1 MDAYPLLSHIA
12 SPHDVGKLTDE
23 QLESLCA
30 EIRLFLV
37 SSVSQTGGH
46 LASNLGIVEI
56 AAAIESVFCSPKDK
70 IVYDVG
76 HQCYVHKLLTGRRD
90 AFHTLRQFGGLSG
103 FPRPWESPHDAFVG
117 GHASASVSAAL
128 GLARARTL
136 RGEDSHVVCVIGD
149 GAMTGGMAYEAL
161 NDAGQSGEPLIV
173 IYNDNGM
180 SISPNVGAVAKRLSR
195 IRLKPQYINLKSRTK
210 AFFRHY
216 RWGEEAISRVSALKR
231 RVKSA
236 VFRPTI
242 FELMGFTYLGPA
254 DGHDLKTV
262 KYLLTEAKK
271 LRRPVVL
278 HFKTVKGKGYGP
290 SERSPE
296 NFHGVAPFDV
306 ETGAPKKRSGETFS
320 SAMGDCLTELARE
333 DPRICAVTA
342 AMEDGAGLSRFAKAH
357 PDRFFDVGIAEEHAV
372 TMSGGLA
379 AGGMKPVCCIYSTF
393 LQRGY
398 DQMIHDLA
406 IGRLPAVVGV
416 DRAGLVGEDG
426 ETHQGMFDVPYLL
439 TIPHMEVLSP
449 SSFAEL
455 RQALRRA
462 LAREEGPTAV
472 RYSRGREGA
481 FTGDTFA
488 YNQAALR
495 RGGDI
500 TLISYGIMINEAL
513 TAADCLAQAGLE
525 ADVIKLNSLT
535 GFDQRVILDSAA
547 KTRRL
552 AVIEDCCDAGCLAQ
566 RIEAALAQAGMGLT
580 YCRRFNCGSDFVP
593 AGAVRRLYQL
603 CGIDG
608 RLAADCIQEEIGRG

>member
-236 VFRPTI
+236 VLRPTI

-472 RYSRGREGA
+472 RYSRGKEGA

-488 YNQAALR
+488 YNQATLR

>member
-1 MDAYPLLSHIA
+1 LLSHIA

-56 AAAIESVFCSPKDK
+56 AAAVENVFCSPKDK

-90 AFHTLRQFGGLSG
+90 EFHTLRQFGGLSG

-161 NDAGQSGEPLIV
+161 NDAGQAGEPLIV

-195 IRLKPQYINLKSRTK
+195 IRLKPQYIDLKSRTK

-216 RWGEEAISRVSALKR
+216 QWGEEAIGWVSALKR

-236 VFRPTI
+236 VLRPTI

-254 DGHDLKTV
+254 DGHDVKTV

-296 NFHGVAPFDV
+296 NFHGVAPFNV
-306 ETGAPKKRSGETFS
+306 ETGAPKKRSGQNFS
-320 SAMGDCLTELARE
+320 AVMGSCLTEMASK
-333 DPRICAVTA
+333 DSRICAVTA
-342 AMEDGAGLSRFAKAH
+342 AMEDGAGLSQFARAH
-357 PDRFFDVGIAEEHAV
+357 PERFFDVGIAEEHAI

-406 IGRLPAVVGV
+406 IGRLPAVIGV

-455 RQALRRA
+455 RQALERA
-462 LAREEGPTAV
+462 LAREEGPTAI
-472 RYSRGREGA
+472 RYARGKEGA
-481 FTGDTFA
+481 FTGNTFDK
-488 YNQAALR
+488 NQAVLR
-495 RGGDI
+495 QGGDI
-500 TLISYGIMINEAL
+500 TLVSYGVMINEAL
-513 TAADCLAQAGLE
+513 AAADCLAQAGLE
-525 ADVIKLNSLT
+525 AEVVKLNSLT
-535 GFDQRVILDSAA
+535 GFDQQVLVNSAA

-566 RIEAALAQAGMGLT
+566 RAEAALAQQGVTLT
-580 YCRRFNCGSDFVP
+580 YCRRFNCGADFVP
-593 AGAVRRLYQL
+593 AGAVRQLYQL

-608 RLAADCIQEEIGRG
+608 RQAADCIQEAIGRG

>member
-1 MDAYPLLSHIA
+1 MLSHIA

-56 AAAIESVFCSPKDK
+56 AAAVENVFCSPKDK

-90 AFHTLRQFGGLSG
+90 EFHTLRQFGGLSG

-161 NDAGQSGEPLIV
+161 NDAGQAGEPLIV

-195 IRLKPQYINLKSRTK
+195 IRLKPQYIDLKSRTK

-216 RWGEEAISRVSALKR
+216 QWGEEAIGWVSALKR

-236 VFRPTI
+236 VLRPTI

-254 DGHDLKTV
+254 DGHDVKTV

-296 NFHGVAPFDV
+296 NFHGVAPFNV
-306 ETGAPKKRSGETFS
+306 ETGAPKKRSGQNFS
-320 SAMGDCLTELARE
+320 AVMGSCLTEMASK
-333 DPRICAVTA
+333 DSRICAVTA
-342 AMEDGAGLSRFAKAH
+342 AMEDGAGLSQFARAH
-357 PDRFFDVGIAEEHAV
+357 PERFFDVGIAEEHAI

-406 IGRLPAVVGV
+406 IGRLPAVIGV

-455 RQALRRA
+455 RQALERA
-462 LAREEGPTAV
+462 LAREEGPTAI
-472 RYSRGREGA
+472 RYARGKEGA
-481 FTGDTFA
+481 FTGNTFDK
-488 YNQAALR
+488 NQAVLR
-495 RGGDI
+495 QGGDI
-500 TLISYGIMINEAL
+500 TLVSYGVMINEAL
-513 TAADCLAQAGLE
+513 AAADCLAQAGLE
-525 ADVIKLNSLT
+525 AEVVKLNSLT
-535 GFDQRVILDSAA
+535 GFDQQVLVNSAA

-566 RIEAALAQAGMGLT
+566 RAEAALAQQGVTLT
-580 YCRRFNCGSDFVP
+580 YCRRFNCGADFVP
-593 AGAVRRLYQL
+593 AGAVRQLYQL

-608 RLAADCIQEEIGRG
+608 RQAADCIQEAIGRG

>member
-1 MDAYPLLSHIA
+1 MLSHIA

-56 AAAIESVFCSPKDK
+56 AAAVENVFCSPKDK

-90 AFHTLRQFGGLSG
+90 EFHTLRQFGGLSG

-161 NDAGQSGEPLIV
+161 NDAGQAGEPLIV

-195 IRLKPQYINLKSRTK
+195 IRLKPQYIDLKSRTK

-216 RWGEEAISRVSALKR
+216 QWGEEAIGWVSALKR

-236 VFRPTI
+236 VLRPTI

-254 DGHDLKTV
+254 DGHDVKTV

-296 NFHGVAPFDV
+296 NFHGVAPFNV
-306 ETGAPKKRSGETFS
+306 ETGAHKKRSGQNFS
-320 SAMGDCLTELARE
+320 AVMGSCLTEMASK
-333 DPRICAVTA
+333 DSRICAVTA
-342 AMEDGAGLSRFAKAH
+342 AMEDGAGLSQFARAH
-357 PDRFFDVGIAEEHAV
+357 PERFFDVGIAEEHAI

-406 IGRLPAVVGV
+406 IGRLPAVIGV

-455 RQALRRA
+455 RQALERA
-462 LAREEGPTAV
+462 LAREEGPTAI
-472 RYSRGREGA
+472 RYARGKEGA
-481 FTGDTFA
+481 FTGNTFDK
-488 YNQAALR
+488 NQAVLR
-495 RGGDI
+495 QGGDI
-500 TLISYGIMINEAL
+500 TLVSYGVMINEAL
-513 TAADCLAQAGLE
+513 AAADCLAQAGLE
-525 ADVIKLNSLT
+525 AEVVKLNSLT
-535 GFDQRVILDSAA
+535 GFDQQVLVNSAA

-566 RIEAALAQAGMGLT
+566 RAEAALAQQGVTLT
-580 YCRRFNCGSDFVP
+580 YCRRFNCGADFVP
-593 AGAVRRLYQL
+593 AGAVRQLYQL

-608 RLAADCIQEEIGRG
+608 RQAADCIQEAIGRG

>member
-1 MDAYPLLSHIA
+1 MLSHIA

-56 AAAIESVFCSPKDK
+56 AAAVENVFCSPKDK

-90 AFHTLRQFGGLSG
+90 EFHTLRQFGGLSG

-161 NDAGQSGEPLIV
+161 NDAGQAGEPLIV

-195 IRLKPQYINLKSRTK
+195 IRLKPQYIDLKSRTK

-216 RWGEEAISRVSALKR
+216 QWGEEAIGWVSALKR

-236 VFRPTI
+236 VLRPTI

-254 DGHDLKTV
+254 DGHDVKTV

-296 NFHGVAPFDV
+296 NFHGVAPFNV
-306 ETGAPKKRSGETFS
+306 ETGAPKKRSGQNFS
-320 SAMGDCLTELARE
+320 AVMGSCLTEMASK
-333 DPRICAVTA
+333 DSRICAVTA
-342 AMEDGAGLSRFAKAH
+342 AMEDGAGLSQFARAH
-357 PDRFFDVGIAEEHAV
+357 PERFFDVGIAEEHAI

-406 IGRLPAVVGV
+406 IGRLPAVIGV

-455 RQALRRA
+455 RQALERA
-462 LAREEGPTAV
+462 LAREEGPTAI
-472 RYSRGREGA
+472 RYARGKEGA
-481 FTGDTFA
+481 FTGNTFDK
-488 YNQAALR
+488 NQAVLR
-495 RGGDI
+495 QGGDI
-500 TLISYGIMINEAL
+500 TLVSYGVMINEAL
-513 TAADCLAQAGLE
+513 AAADCLAQAGLE
-525 ADVIKLNSLT
+525 AEVVKLNSLT
-535 GFDQRVILDSAA
+535 GFDQQVLVNSAA

-566 RIEAALAQAGMGLT
+566 RAEAALAQQGVTLT
-580 YCRRFNCGSDFVP
+580 YCRRFNCGADFVS
-593 AGAVRRLYQL
+593 AGAVRQLYQL

-608 RLAADCIQEEIGRG
+608 RQAADCIQEAIGRG

>member
-56 AAAIESVFCSPKDK
+56 AAAVENVFCSPKDK

-90 AFHTLRQFGGLSG
+90 EFHTLRQFGGLSG

-161 NDAGQSGEPLIV
+161 NDAGQAGEPLIV

-195 IRLKPQYINLKSRTK
+195 IRLKPQYIDLKSRTK

-216 RWGEEAISRVSALKR
+216 QWGEEAIGWVSALKR

-236 VFRPTI
+236 VLRPTI

-254 DGHDLKTV
+254 DGHDVKTV

-296 NFHGVAPFDV
+296 NFHGVAPFNV
-306 ETGAPKKRSGETFS
+306 ETGAPKKRSGQNFS
-320 SAMGDCLTELARE
+320 AVMGSCLTEMASK
-333 DPRICAVTA
+333 DSRICAVTA
-342 AMEDGAGLSRFAKAH
+342 AMEDGAGLSQFARAH
-357 PDRFFDVGIAEEHAV
+357 PERFFDVGIAEEHAI

-406 IGRLPAVVGV
+406 IGRLPAVIGV

-455 RQALRRA
+455 RQALERA
-462 LAREEGPTAV
+462 LAREEGPTAI
-472 RYSRGREGA
+472 RYARGKEGA
-481 FTGDTFA
+481 FTGNTFDK
-488 YNQAALR
+488 NQAVLR
-495 RGGDI
+495 QGGDI
-500 TLISYGIMINEAL
+500 TLVSYGVMINEAL
-513 TAADCLAQAGLE
+513 AAADCLAQAGLE
-525 ADVIKLNSLT
+525 AEVVKLNSLT
-535 GFDQRVILDSAA
+535 GFDQQVLVNSAA

-566 RIEAALAQAGMGLT
+566 RAEAALAQQGVTLT
-580 YCRRFNCGSDFVP
+580 YCRRFNCGADFVP
-593 AGAVRRLYQL
+593 AGAVRQLYQL

-608 RLAADCIQEEIGRG
+608 RQAADCIQEAIGCG

>member
-56 AAAIESVFCSPKDK
+56 AAAVENVFCSPKDK

-90 AFHTLRQFGGLSG
+90 EFHTLRQFGGLSG

-161 NDAGQSGEPLIV
+161 NDAGQAGEPLIV

-195 IRLKPQYINLKSRTK
+195 IRLKPQYIDLKSRTK

-216 RWGEEAISRVSALKR
+216 QWGEEAIGWVSALKR

-236 VFRPTI
+236 VLRPTI

-254 DGHDLKTV
+254 DGHDVKTV

-296 NFHGVAPFDV
+296 NFHGVAPFNV
-306 ETGAPKKRSGETFS
+306 ETGAPKKRSGQNFS
-320 SAMGDCLTELARE
+320 AVMGSCLTEMASK
-333 DPRICAVTA
+333 DSRICAVTA
-342 AMEDGAGLSRFAKAH
+342 AMEDGAGLSQFARAH
-357 PDRFFDVGIAEEHAV
+357 PERFFDVGIAEEHAI

-406 IGRLPAVVGV
+406 IGRLPAVIGV

-455 RQALRRA
+455 RQALERA
-462 LAREEGPTAV
+462 LAREEGPTAI
-472 RYSRGREGA
+472 RYARGKEGA
-481 FTGDTFA
+481 FTGNTFDK
-488 YNQAALR
+488 NQAVLR
-495 RGGDI
+495 QGGDI
-500 TLISYGIMINEAL
+500 TLVSYGVMINEAL
-513 TAADCLAQAGLE
+513 AAADYLAQAGLE
-525 ADVIKLNSLT
+525 AEVVKLNSLT
-535 GFDQRVILDSAA
+535 GFDQQVLVDSAV

-566 RIEAALAQAGMGLT
+566 RAEAALAQQGVTLT
-580 YCRRFNCGSDFVP
+580 YCRRFNCGADFVP
-593 AGAVRRLYQL
+593 AGAVRQLYQL

-608 RLAADCIQEEIGRG
+608 RQAADCIQEAIGRG

>member
-1 MDAYPLLSHIA
+1 MLSHIA

-56 AAAIESVFCSPKDK
+56 AAAVENVFCSPKDK

-90 AFHTLRQFGGLSG
+90 EFHTLRQFGGLSG

-128 GLARARTL
+128 GLGRFLDLDCRL
-136 RGEDSHVVCVIGD
+136 FD
-149 GAMTGGMAYEAL
+149 GGGGMAYEAL
-161 NDAGQSGEPLIV
+161 NDAGQAGEPLIV

-195 IRLKPQYINLKSRTK
+195 IRLKPQYIDLKSRTK

-216 RWGEEAISRVSALKR
+216 QWGEEAIGWVSALKR

-236 VFRPTI
+236 VLRPTI

-254 DGHDLKTV
+254 DGHDVKTV

-296 NFHGVAPFDV
+296 NFHGVAPFNV
-306 ETGAPKKRSGETFS
+306 ETGAPKKRSGQNFS
-320 SAMGDCLTELARE
+320 AVMGSCLTEMASK
-333 DPRICAVTA
+333 DSRICAVTA
-342 AMEDGAGLSRFAKAH
+342 AMEDGAGLSQFARAH
-357 PDRFFDVGIAEEHAV
+357 PERFFDVGIAEEHAI

-406 IGRLPAVVGV
+406 IGRLPAVIGV

-455 RQALRRA
+455 RQALERA
-462 LAREEGPTAV
+462 LAREEGPTAI
-472 RYSRGREGA
+472 RYARGKEGA
-481 FTGDTFA
+481 FTGNTFDK
-488 YNQAALR
+488 NQAVLR
-495 RGGDI
+495 QGGDI
-500 TLISYGIMINEAL
+500 TLVSYGVMINEAL
-513 TAADCLAQAGLE
+513 AAADCLAQAGLE
-525 ADVIKLNSLT
+525 AEVVKLNSLT
-535 GFDQRVILDSAA
+535 GFDQQVLVNSAA

-566 RIEAALAQAGMGLT
+566 RAEAALAQQGVTLT
-580 YCRRFNCGSDFVP
+580 YCRRFNCGADFVP
-593 AGAVRRLYQL
+593 AGAVRQLYQL

-608 RLAADCIQEEIGRG
+608 RQAADCIQEAIGRG

>member
-1 MDAYPLLSHIA
+1 MLSHIA

-56 AAAIESVFCSPKDK
+56 AAAVENVFCSPKDK

-90 AFHTLRQFGGLSG
+90 EFHTLRQFGGLSG

-161 NDAGQSGEPLIV
+161 NDAGQAGEPLIV

-195 IRLKPQYINLKSRTK
+195 IRLKPQYIDLKSRTK

-216 RWGEEAISRVSALKR
+216 QWGEEAIGWVSALKR

-236 VFRPTI
+236 VLRPTI

-254 DGHDLKTV
+254 DGHDVITV

-296 NFHGVAPFDV
+296 NFHGVAPFNV
-306 ETGAPKKRSGETFS
+306 ETGAPKKRSGQNFS
-320 SAMGDCLTELARE
+320 AVMGSCLTEMASK
-333 DPRICAVTA
+333 DSRICAVTA
-342 AMEDGAGLSRFAKAH
+342 AMEDGAGLSQFARAH
-357 PDRFFDVGIAEEHAV
+357 PERFFDVGIAEEHAI

-406 IGRLPAVVGV
+406 IGRLPAVIGV

-455 RQALRRA
+455 RQALERA
-462 LAREEGPTAV
+462 LAREEGPTAI
-472 RYSRGREGA
+472 RYARGKEGA
-481 FTGDTFA
+481 FTGNTFDK
-488 YNQAALR
+488 NQAVLR
-495 RGGDI
+495 QGGDI
-500 TLISYGIMINEAL
+500 TLVSYGVMINEAL
-513 TAADCLAQAGLE
+513 AAADCLAQAGLE
-525 ADVIKLNSLT
+525 AEVVKLNSLT
-535 GFDQRVILDSAA
+535 GFDQQVLVNSAA

-566 RIEAALAQAGMGLT
+566 RAEAALAQQGVTLT
-580 YCRRFNCGSDFVP
+580 YCRRFNCGADFVP
-593 AGAVRRLYQL
+593 AGAVRQLYQL

-608 RLAADCIQEEIGRG
+608 RQAADCIQEAIGRG

>member
-236 VFRPTI
+236 VLRPTI

-488 YNQAALR
+488 YNQATLR

>member
-1 MDAYPLLSHIA
+1 MLSHIA

-56 AAAIESVFCSPKDK
+56 AAAVENVFCSPKDK

-90 AFHTLRQFGGLSG
+90 EFHTLRQFGGLSG

-161 NDAGQSGEPLIV
+161 NDAGQAGEPLIV

-195 IRLKPQYINLKSRTK
+195 IRLKPQYIDLKSRTK

-216 RWGEEAISRVSALKR
+216 QWGEEAIGWVSALKR

-236 VFRPTI
+236 VLRPTI

-254 DGHDLKTV
+254 DGHDVKTV

-296 NFHGVAPFDV
+296 NFHGVAPFNV
-306 ETGAPKKRSGETFS
+306 ETGAPKKRSGQNFS
-320 SAMGDCLTELARE
+320 AVMGSCLTEMASK
-333 DPRICAVTA
+333 DSRICAVTA
-342 AMEDGAGLSRFAKAH
+342 AMEDGAGLSQFARAH
-357 PDRFFDVGIAEEHAV
+357 PERFFDVGIAEEHAI

-406 IGRLPAVVGV
+406 IGRLPAVIGV

-455 RQALRRA
+455 RQALERA
-462 LAREEGPTAV
+462 LAREEGPTAI
-472 RYSRGREGA
+472 RYARGKEGA
-481 FTGDTFA
+481 FTGNTFDK
-488 YNQAALR
+488 NQAVLR
-495 RGGDI
+495 QGGDI
-500 TLISYGIMINEAL
+500 TLVSYGVMINEAL
-513 TAADCLAQAGLE
+513 AAADYLAQAGLE
-525 ADVIKLNSLT
+525 AEVVKLNSLT
-535 GFDQRVILDSAA
+535 GFDQQVLVDSAV

-566 RIEAALAQAGMGLT
+566 RAEAALAQQGVTLT
-580 YCRRFNCGSDFVP
+580 YCRRFNCGADFVP
-593 AGAVRRLYQL
+593 AGAVRQLYQL

-608 RLAADCIQEEIGRG
+608 RQAADCIQEAIGRG

>member
-1 MDAYPLLSHIA
+1 MLSHIA

-56 AAAIESVFCSPKDK
+56 AAAVENVFCSPKDK

-90 AFHTLRQFGGLSG
+90 EFHTLRQFGGLSG

-161 NDAGQSGEPLIV
+161 NDAGQAGEPLIV

-195 IRLKPQYINLKSRTK
+195 IRLKPQYIDLKSRTK

-216 RWGEEAISRVSALKR
+216 QWGEEAIGWVSALKR

-236 VFRPTI
+236 VLRPTI

-254 DGHDLKTV
+254 DGHDVKTV

-296 NFHGVAPFDV
+296 NFHGVAPFNV
-306 ETGAPKKRSGETFS
+306 ETGAPKKRSGQNFS
-320 SAMGDCLTELARE
+320 AVMGSCLTEMASK
-333 DPRICAVTA
+333 DSRICAVTA
-342 AMEDGAGLSRFAKAH
+342 AMEDGAGLSQFARAQ
-357 PDRFFDVGIAEEHAV
+357 PERFFDVGIAEEHAI

-406 IGRLPAVVGV
+406 IGRLPAVIGV

-455 RQALRRA
+455 RQALERA
-462 LAREEGPTAV
+462 LAREEGPTAI
-472 RYSRGREGA
+472 RYARGKEGA
-481 FTGDTFA
+481 FTGNTFDK
-488 YNQAALR
+488 NQAVLR
-495 RGGDI
+495 QGGDI
-500 TLISYGIMINEAL
+500 TLVSYGVMINEAL
-513 TAADCLAQAGLE
+513 AAADCLAQAGLE
-525 ADVIKLNSLT
+525 AEVVKLNSLT
-535 GFDQRVILDSAA
+535 GFDQQVLVNSAA

-566 RIEAALAQAGMGLT
+566 RAEAALAQQGVTLT
-580 YCRRFNCGSDFVP
+580 YCRRFNCGADFVP
-593 AGAVRRLYQL
+593 AGAVRQLYQL

-608 RLAADCIQEEIGRG
+608 RQAADCIQEAIGRG

>member
-56 AAAIESVFCSPKDK
+56 AAAVENVFCSPKDK

-90 AFHTLRQFGGLSG
+90 EFHTLRQFGGLSG

-161 NDAGQSGEPLIV
+161 NDAGQAGEPLIV

-195 IRLKPQYINLKSRTK
+195 IRLKPQYIDLKSRTK

-216 RWGEEAISRVSALKR
+216 QWGEEAIGWVSALKR

-236 VFRPTI
+236 VLRPTI

-254 DGHDLKTV
+254 DGHDVKTV

-296 NFHGVAPFDV
+296 NFHGVAPFNV
-306 ETGAPKKRSGETFS
+306 ETGAPKKRSGQNFS
-320 SAMGDCLTELARE
+320 AVMGSCLTEMASK
-333 DPRICAVTA
+333 DSRICAVTA
-342 AMEDGAGLSRFAKAH
+342 AMEDGAGLSQFARAQ
-357 PDRFFDVGIAEEHAV
+357 PERFFDVGIAEEHAI

-406 IGRLPAVVGV
+406 IGRLPAVIGV

-455 RQALRRA
+455 RQALERA
-462 LAREEGPTAV
+462 LAREEGPTAI
-472 RYSRGREGA
+472 RYARGKEGA
-481 FTGDTFA
+481 FTGNTFDK
-488 YNQAALR
+488 NQAVLR
-495 RGGDI
+495 QGGDI
-500 TLISYGIMINEAL
+500 TLVSYGVMINEAL
-513 TAADCLAQAGLE
+513 AAADCLAQAGLE
-525 ADVIKLNSLT
+525 AEVVKLNSLT
-535 GFDQRVILDSAA
+535 GFDQQVLVNSAA

-566 RIEAALAQAGMGLT
+566 RAEAALAQQGVTLT
-580 YCRRFNCGSDFVP
+580 YCRRFNCGADFVP
-593 AGAVRRLYQL
+593 AGAVRQLYQL

-608 RLAADCIQEEIGRG
+608 RQAADCIQEAIGRG

>member
-56 AAAIESVFCSPKDK
+56 AAAVENVFCSPKDK

-90 AFHTLRQFGGLSG
+90 EFHTLRQFGGLSG

-161 NDAGQSGEPLIV
+161 NDAGQAGEPLIV

-195 IRLKPQYINLKSRTK
+195 IRLKPQYIDLKSRTK

-216 RWGEEAISRVSALKR
+216 QWGEEAIGWVSALKR

-236 VFRPTI
+236 VLRPTI

-254 DGHDLKTV
+254 DGHDVKTV

-296 NFHGVAPFDV
+296 NFHGVAPFNV
-306 ETGAPKKRSGETFS
+306 ETGAPKKRSGQNFS
-320 SAMGDCLTELARE
+320 AVMGSCLTEMASK
-333 DPRICAVTA
+333 DSRICAVTA
-342 AMEDGAGLSRFAKAH
+342 AMEDGAGLSQFARAH
-357 PDRFFDVGIAEEHAV
+357 PERFFDVGIAEEHAI

-406 IGRLPAVVGV
+406 IGRLPAVI
-416 DRAGLVGEDG
+416 AK
-426 ETHQGMFDVPYLL
+426 
-439 TIPHMEVLSP
+439 
-449 SSFAEL
+449 
-455 RQALRRA
+455 
-462 LAREEGPTAV
+462 PTKEC
-472 RYSRGREGA
+472 S
-481 FTGDTFA
+481 
-488 YNQAALR
+488 
-495 RGGDI
+495 
-500 TLISYGIMINEAL
+500 
-513 TAADCLAQAGLE
+513 
-525 ADVIKLNSLT
+525 
-535 GFDQRVILDSAA
+535 
-547 KTRRL
+547 
-552 AVIEDCCDAGCLAQ
+552 
-566 RIEAALAQAGMGLT
+566 T
-580 YCRRFNCGSDFVP
+580 YPIC
-593 AGAVRRLYQL
+593 
-603 CGIDG
+603 
-608 RLAADCIQEEIGRG
+608 

>member
-1 MDAYPLLSHIA
+1 MDAYPLLSHID
-12 SPHDVGKLTDE
+12 SPHDVGKLTE
-23 QLESLCA
+23 GQLEALCA

-56 AAAIESVFCSPKDK
+56 AVAIESVFRSPKDK
-70 IVYDVG
+70 ILYDVG
-76 HQCYVHKLLTGRRD
+76 HQCYIHKLLTGRRD
-90 AFHTLRQFGGLSG
+90 EFHTLRQFGGISG

-117 GHASASVSAAL
+117 GHASAAVSAAL

-136 RGEDSHVVCVIGD
+136 REEDSHVICVIGD

-195 IRLKPQYINLKSRTK
+195 IRLKPQYIDLKSRTK
-210 AFFRHY
+210 AMFLRY
-216 RWGEEAISRVSALKR
+216 QWGEEAVGRVSALKR

-236 VFRPTI
+236 VLRPTI
-242 FELMGFTYLGPA
+242 FDLMGFAYLGPA
-254 DGHDLKTV
+254 DGHDVKTV

-296 NFHGVAPFDV
+296 SFHGVAPFDV
-306 ETGAPKKRSGETFS
+306 ETGAPKKRSGENFS
-320 SAMGDCLTELARE
+320 SAMGACLTEMARK

-342 AMEDGAGLSRFAKAH
+342 AMEDGAGLGQFARAH

-372 TMSGGLA
+372 AMSGGLA

-406 IGRLPAVVGV
+406 IGRMPAVIGV

-439 TIPHMEVLSP
+439 TIPHMETLSP

-455 RQALRRA
+455 RHALEQA
-462 LAREEGPTAV
+462 LARQEGPTAV
-472 RYSRGREGA
+472 RYARGKEGA
-481 FTGDTFA
+481 FTGDTFDCK
-488 YNQAALR
+488 QAVLR
-495 RGGDI
+495 QGGDL

-513 TAADCLAQAGLE
+513 AAADRLAQAGLE
-525 ADVIKLNSLT
+525 AEVIKLNSLT
-535 GFDQRVILDSAA
+535 GFDRQTILASAA

-552 AVIEDCCDAGCLAQ
+552 ATIEDCCDAGCLAQ
-566 RIEAALAQAGMGLT
+566 RVEASLAQAGVSLT
-580 YCRRFNCGSDFVP
+580 YCRRFNCGADFVP

-608 RLAADCIQEEIGRG
+608 RLAADCIREEIERG

>member
-1 MDAYPLLSHIA
+1 MLSHIA

-56 AAAIESVFCSPKDK
+56 AAAVENVFCSPKDK

-90 AFHTLRQFGGLSG
+90 EFHTLRQFGGLSG

-161 NDAGQSGEPLIV
+161 NDAGQAGEPLIV

-195 IRLKPQYINLKSRTK
+195 IRLKPQYIDLKSRTK

-216 RWGEEAISRVSALKR
+216 QWGEEAIGWVSALKR

-236 VFRPTI
+236 VLRPTI

-254 DGHDLKTV
+254 DGHDVKTV

-296 NFHGVAPFDV
+296 NFHGVAPFNV
-306 ETGAPKKRSGETFS
+306 ETGAPKKRSGQNFS
-320 SAMGDCLTELARE
+320 AVMGSCLTEMASK
-333 DPRICAVTA
+333 DSRICAVTA
-342 AMEDGAGLSRFAKAH
+342 AMEDGAGLSQFARAH
-357 PDRFFDVGIAEEHAV
+357 PERFFDVGIAEEHAI

-406 IGRLPAVVGV
+406 IGRLPAVIGV

-455 RQALRRA
+455 RQALERA
-462 LAREEGPTAV
+462 LAREEGPTAI
-472 RYSRGREGA
+472 RYARGKEGA
-481 FTGDTFA
+481 FTGNTFDK
-488 YNQAALR
+488 NQAVLR
-495 RGGDI
+495 QGGDI
-500 TLISYGIMINEAL
+500 TLVSYGVMINEAL
-513 TAADCLAQAGLE
+513 AAADCLAQAGLE
-525 ADVIKLNSLT
+525 AEVVKLNSLT
-535 GFDQRVILDSAA
+535 GFDQQVLVNSAA

-566 RIEAALAQAGMGLT
+566 RAEAALAQQGVTLT
-580 YCRRFNCGSDFVP
+580 YCRRFNCGADFVP
-593 AGAVRRLYQL
+593 AGAVRQLYQL

-608 RLAADCIQEEIGRG
+608 RQAADCIQEAIGCG

>member
-1 MDAYPLLSHIA
+1 MLSHIA

-56 AAAIESVFCSPKDK
+56 AAAVENVFCSPKDK
-70 IVYDVG
+70 VVYDVG

-90 AFHTLRQFGGLSG
+90 EFHTLRQFGGLSG

-161 NDAGQSGEPLIV
+161 NDAGQAGEPLIV

-195 IRLKPQYINLKSRTK
+195 IRLKPQYIDLKSRTK

-216 RWGEEAISRVSALKR
+216 QWGEEAIGWVSALKR

-236 VFRPTI
+236 VLRPTI

-254 DGHDLKTV
+254 DGHDVKTV

-296 NFHGVAPFDV
+296 NFHGVAPFNV
-306 ETGAPKKRSGETFS
+306 ETGAPKKRSGQNFS
-320 SAMGDCLTELARE
+320 AVMGSCLTEMASK
-333 DPRICAVTA
+333 DSRICAVTA
-342 AMEDGAGLSRFAKAH
+342 AMEDGAGLSQFARAH
-357 PDRFFDVGIAEEHAV
+357 PERFFDVGIAEEHAI

-406 IGRLPAVVGV
+406 IGRLPAVIGV

-455 RQALRRA
+455 RQALERA
-462 LAREEGPTAV
+462 LAREEGPTAI
-472 RYSRGREGA
+472 RYARGKEGA
-481 FTGDTFA
+481 FTGNTFDK
-488 YNQAALR
+488 NQAVLR
-495 RGGDI
+495 QGGDI
-500 TLISYGIMINEAL
+500 TLVSYGVMINEAL
-513 TAADCLAQAGLE
+513 AAADCLAQAGLE
-525 ADVIKLNSLT
+525 AEVVKLNSLT
-535 GFDQRVILDSAA
+535 GFDQQVLVNSAA

-566 RIEAALAQAGMGLT
+566 RAEAALAQQGVTLT
-580 YCRRFNCGSDFVP
+580 YCRRFNCGADFVP
-593 AGAVRRLYQL
+593 AGAVRQLYQL

-608 RLAADCIQEEIGRG
+608 RQAADCIQEAIGCG

>member
-56 AAAIESVFCSPKDK
+56 AAAVENVFCSPKDK

-90 AFHTLRQFGGLSG
+90 EFHTLRQFGGLSG

-161 NDAGQSGEPLIV
+161 NDAGQAGEPLIV

-195 IRLKPQYINLKSRTK
+195 IRLKPQYIDLKSRTK

-216 RWGEEAISRVSALKR
+216 QWGEEAIGWVSALKR

-236 VFRPTI
+236 VLRPTI

-254 DGHDLKTV
+254 DGHDVKTV

-290 SERSPE
+290 SERRPE
-296 NFHGVAPFDV
+296 NFHGVAPFNV
-306 ETGAPKKRSGETFS
+306 ETGAPKKRSGQNFS
-320 SAMGDCLTELARE
+320 AVMGSCLTEMASK
-333 DPRICAVTA
+333 DSRICAVTA
-342 AMEDGAGLSRFAKAH
+342 AMEDGAGLSQFARAH
-357 PDRFFDVGIAEEHAV
+357 PERFFDVGIAEEHAI

-406 IGRLPAVVGV
+406 IGRLPAVIGV

-455 RQALRRA
+455 RQALERA
-462 LAREEGPTAV
+462 LAREEGPTAI
-472 RYSRGREGA
+472 RYARGKEGA
-481 FTGDTFA
+481 FTGNTFDK
-488 YNQAALR
+488 NQAVLR
-495 RGGDI
+495 QGGDI
-500 TLISYGIMINEAL
+500 TLVSYGVMINEAL
-513 TAADCLAQAGLE
+513 AAADCLAQAGLE
-525 ADVIKLNSLT
+525 AEVVKLNSLT
-535 GFDQRVILDSAA
+535 GFDQQVLVNSAA

-566 RIEAALAQAGMGLT
+566 RAEAALAQQGVTLT
-580 YCRRFNCGSDFVP
+580 YCRRFNCGADFVP
-593 AGAVRRLYQL
+593 AGAVRQLYQL

-608 RLAADCIQEEIGRG
+608 RQAADCIQEAIGRG

>member
-56 AAAIESVFCSPKDK
+56 AAAVENVFCSPKDK

-90 AFHTLRQFGGLSG
+90 EFHTLRQFGGLSG

-161 NDAGQSGEPLIV
+161 NDAGQAGEPLIV

-195 IRLKPQYINLKSRTK
+195 IRLKPQYIDLKSRTK

-216 RWGEEAISRVSALKR
+216 QWGEEAIGWVSALKR

-236 VFRPTI
+236 VLRPTI

-254 DGHDLKTV
+254 DGHDVKTV

-296 NFHGVAPFDV
+296 NFHGVAPFNV
-306 ETGAPKKRSGETFS
+306 ETGAPKKRSGQNFS
-320 SAMGDCLTELARE
+320 AVMGSCLTEMASK
-333 DPRICAVTA
+333 DSRICAVTA
-342 AMEDGAGLSRFAKAH
+342 AMEDGAGLSQFARAH
-357 PDRFFDVGIAEEHAV
+357 PERFFDVGIAEEHAI

-406 IGRLPAVVGV
+406 IGRLPAVIGV

-455 RQALRRA
+455 RQALERA
-462 LAREEGPTAV
+462 LAREEGPTAI
-472 RYSRGREGA
+472 RYARGKEGA
-481 FTGDTFA
+481 FTGNTFDK
-488 YNQAALR
+488 NQAVLR
-495 RGGDI
+495 QGGDI
-500 TLISYGIMINEAL
+500 TLVSYGVMINEAL
-513 TAADCLAQAGLE
+513 AAADCLAQAGLE
-525 ADVIKLNSLT
+525 AEVVKLNSLT
-535 GFDQRVILDSAA
+535 GFDQQVLVNSAA

-566 RIEAALAQAGMGLT
+566 RAEAALAQQGVTLT
-580 YCRRFNCGSDFVP
+580 YCRRFNCGADFVP
-593 AGAVRRLYQL
+593 AGAVRQLYQL

-608 RLAADCIQEEIGRG
+608 RQAADCIQEAIGRG

>member
-1 MDAYPLLSHIA
+1 MLSHIA

-56 AAAIESVFCSPKDK
+56 AAAVENVFCSPKDK

-90 AFHTLRQFGGLSG
+90 EFHTLRQFGGLSG

-161 NDAGQSGEPLIV
+161 NDAGQAGEPLIV

-195 IRLKPQYINLKSRTK
+195 IRLKPQYIDLKSRTK

-216 RWGEEAISRVSALKR
+216 QWGEEAIGWVSALKR

-236 VFRPTI
+236 VLRPTI

-254 DGHDLKTV
+254 DGHDVKTV

-296 NFHGVAPFDV
+296 NFHGVAPFNV
-306 ETGAPKKRSGETFS
+306 ETGAPKKRSGQNFS
-320 SAMGDCLTELARE
+320 AVMGSCLTEMASK
-333 DPRICAVTA
+333 DSRICAVAA
-342 AMEDGAGLSRFAKAH
+342 AMEDGAGLSQFARAH
-357 PDRFFDVGIAEEHAV
+357 PERFFDVGIAEEHAI

-406 IGRLPAVVGV
+406 IGRLPAVIGV

-455 RQALRRA
+455 RQALERA
-462 LAREEGPTAV
+462 LAREEGPTAI
-472 RYSRGREGA
+472 RYARGKEGA
-481 FTGDTFA
+481 FTGNTFDK
-488 YNQAALR
+488 NQAVLR
-495 RGGDI
+495 QGGDI
-500 TLISYGIMINEAL
+500 TLVSYGVMINEAL
-513 TAADCLAQAGLE
+513 AAADCLAQAGLE
-525 ADVIKLNSLT
+525 AEVVKLNSLT
-535 GFDQRVILDSAA
+535 GFDQQVLVNSAA

-566 RIEAALAQAGMGLT
+566 RAEAALAQQGVTLT
-580 YCRRFNCGSDFVP
+580 YCRRFNCGADFVP
-593 AGAVRRLYQL
+593 AGAVRQLYQL

-608 RLAADCIQEEIGRG
+608 RQAADCIQEAIGRG

>member
-1 MDAYPLLSHIA
+1 MLSHIA

-56 AAAIESVFCSPKDK
+56 AAAVENVFCSPKDK

-90 AFHTLRQFGGLSG
+90 EFHTLRQFGGLSG

-149 GAMTGGMAYEAL
+149 GAMTGGMAYEAR
-161 NDAGQSGEPLIV
+161 NDAGQAGEPLIV

-195 IRLKPQYINLKSRTK
+195 IRLKPQYIDLKSRTK

-216 RWGEEAISRVSALKR
+216 QWGEEAIGWVSALKR

-236 VFRPTI
+236 VLRPTI

-254 DGHDLKTV
+254 DGHDVKTV

-296 NFHGVAPFDV
+296 NFHGVAPFNV
-306 ETGAPKKRSGETFS
+306 ETGAPKKRSGQNFS
-320 SAMGDCLTELARE
+320 AVMGSCLTEMASK
-333 DPRICAVTA
+333 DSRICAVTA
-342 AMEDGAGLSRFAKAH
+342 AMEDGAGLSQFARAH
-357 PDRFFDVGIAEEHAV
+357 PERFFDVGIAEEHAI

-406 IGRLPAVVGV
+406 IGRLPAVIGV

-455 RQALRRA
+455 RQALERA
-462 LAREEGPTAV
+462 LAREEGPTAI
-472 RYSRGREGA
+472 RYARGKEGA
-481 FTGDTFA
+481 FTGNTFDK
-488 YNQAALR
+488 NQAVLR
-495 RGGDI
+495 QGGDI
-500 TLISYGIMINEAL
+500 TLVSYGVMINEAL
-513 TAADCLAQAGLE
+513 AAADCLAQAGLE
-525 ADVIKLNSLT
+525 AEVVKLNSLT
-535 GFDQRVILDSAA
+535 GFDQQVLVNSAA

-566 RIEAALAQAGMGLT
+566 RAEAALAQQGVTLT
-580 YCRRFNCGSDFVP
+580 YCRRFNCGADFVP
-593 AGAVRRLYQL
+593 AGAVRQLYQL

-608 RLAADCIQEEIGRG
+608 RQAADCIQEAIGRG

>member
-1 MDAYPLLSHIA
+1 MLSHIA

-56 AAAIESVFCSPKDK
+56 AAAVENVFCSPKDK

-90 AFHTLRQFGGLSG
+90 EFHTLRQFGGLSG

-161 NDAGQSGEPLIV
+161 NDAGQAGEPLIV

-195 IRLKPQYINLKSRTK
+195 IRLKPQYIDLKSRTK

-216 RWGEEAISRVSALKR
+216 QWGEEAIGWVSALKR

-236 VFRPTI
+236 VLRPTI

-254 DGHDLKTV
+254 DGHDVKTV

-290 SERSPE
+290 SERRPE
-296 NFHGVAPFDV
+296 NFHGVAPFNV
-306 ETGAPKKRSGETFS
+306 ETGAPKKRSGQNFS
-320 SAMGDCLTELARE
+320 AVMGSCLTEMASK
-333 DPRICAVTA
+333 DSRICAVTA
-342 AMEDGAGLSRFAKAH
+342 AMEDGAGLSQFARAH
-357 PDRFFDVGIAEEHAV
+357 PERFFDVGIAEEHAI

-406 IGRLPAVVGV
+406 IGRLPAVIGV

-455 RQALRRA
+455 RQALERA
-462 LAREEGPTAV
+462 LAREEGPTAI
-472 RYSRGREGA
+472 RYARGKEGA
-481 FTGDTFA
+481 FTGNTFDK
-488 YNQAALR
+488 NQAVLR
-495 RGGDI
+495 QGGDI
-500 TLISYGIMINEAL
+500 TLVSYGVMINEAL
-513 TAADCLAQAGLE
+513 AAADCLAQAGLE
-525 ADVIKLNSLT
+525 AEVVKLNSLT
-535 GFDQRVILDSAA
+535 GFDQQVLVNSAA

-566 RIEAALAQAGMGLT
+566 RAEAALAQQGVTLT
-580 YCRRFNCGSDFVP
+580 YCRRFNCGADFVP
-593 AGAVRRLYQL
+593 AGAVRQLYQL

-608 RLAADCIQEEIGRG
+608 RQAADCIQEAIGRG

>member
-1 MDAYPLLSHIA
+1 MLSHIA

-30 EIRLFLV
+30 ELRLFLV

-56 AAAIESVFCSPKDK
+56 AAAVENVFCSPKDK

-90 AFHTLRQFGGLSG
+90 EFHTLRQFGGLSG

-161 NDAGQSGEPLIV
+161 NDAGQAGEPLIV

-195 IRLKPQYINLKSRTK
+195 IRLKPQYIDLKSRTK

-216 RWGEEAISRVSALKR
+216 QWGEEAIGWVSALKR

-236 VFRPTI
+236 VLRPTI

-254 DGHDLKTV
+254 DGHDVKTV

-296 NFHGVAPFDV
+296 NFHGVAPFNV
-306 ETGAPKKRSGETFS
+306 ETGAPKKRSGQNFS
-320 SAMGDCLTELARE
+320 AVMGSCLTEMASK
-333 DPRICAVTA
+333 DSRICAVTA
-342 AMEDGAGLSRFAKAH
+342 AMEDGAGLSQFARAH
-357 PDRFFDVGIAEEHAV
+357 PERFFDVGIAEEHAI

-406 IGRLPAVVGV
+406 IGRLPAVIGV

-455 RQALRRA
+455 RQALERA
-462 LAREEGPTAV
+462 LAREEGPTAI
-472 RYSRGREGA
+472 RYARGKEGA
-481 FTGDTFA
+481 FTGNTFDK
-488 YNQAALR
+488 NQAVLR
-495 RGGDI
+495 QGGDI
-500 TLISYGIMINEAL
+500 TLVSYGVMINEAL
-513 TAADCLAQAGLE
+513 AAADCLAQAGLE
-525 ADVIKLNSLT
+525 AEVVKLNSLT
-535 GFDQRVILDSAA
+535 GFDQQVLVNSAA

-566 RIEAALAQAGMGLT
+566 RAEAALAQQGVTLT
-580 YCRRFNCGSDFVP
+580 YCRRFNCGADFVP
-593 AGAVRRLYQL
+593 AGAVRQLYQL

-608 RLAADCIQEEIGRG
+608 RQAADCIQEAIGRG

>member
-1 MDAYPLLSHIA
+1 MLSHIA

-56 AAAIESVFCSPKDK
+56 AAAVENVFCSPKDK

-90 AFHTLRQFGGLSG
+90 EFHTLRQFGGLSG

-161 NDAGQSGEPLIV
+161 NDAGQAGEPLIV

-195 IRLKPQYINLKSRTK
+195 IRLKPQYIDLKSRTK

-216 RWGEEAISRVSALKR
+216 QWGEEAIGWVSALKR

-236 VFRPTI
+236 VLRPTI

-254 DGHDLKTV
+254 DGHDVKTV

-296 NFHGVAPFDV
+296 NFHGVAPFNV
-306 ETGAPKKRSGETFS
+306 ETGAPKKRSGQNFS
-320 SAMGDCLTELARE
+320 AVMGRCLTEMASK
-333 DPRICAVTA
+333 DSRICAVTA
-342 AMEDGAGLSRFAKAH
+342 AMEDGAGLSQFARAH
-357 PDRFFDVGIAEEHAV
+357 PERFFDVGIAEEHAI

-406 IGRLPAVVGV
+406 IGRLPAVIGV

-455 RQALRRA
+455 RQALERA
-462 LAREEGPTAV
+462 LAREEGPTAI
-472 RYSRGREGA
+472 RYARGKEGA
-481 FTGDTFA
+481 FTGNTFDK
-488 YNQAALR
+488 NQAVLR
-495 RGGDI
+495 QGGDI
-500 TLISYGIMINEAL
+500 TLVSYGVMINEAL
-513 TAADCLAQAGLE
+513 AAADCLAQAGLE
-525 ADVIKLNSLT
+525 AEVVKLNSLT
-535 GFDQRVILDSAA
+535 GFDQQVLVNSAA

-566 RIEAALAQAGMGLT
+566 RAEAALAQQGVTLT
-580 YCRRFNCGSDFVP
+580 YCRRFNCGADFVP
-593 AGAVRRLYQL
+593 AGAVRQLYQL

-608 RLAADCIQEEIGRG
+608 RQAADCIQEAIGRG

>member
-1 MDAYPLLSHIA
+1 MLSYIA

-56 AAAIESVFCSPKDK
+56 AAAVENVFCSPKDK

-90 AFHTLRQFGGLSG
+90 EFHTLRQFGGLSG

-136 RGEDSHVVCVIGD
+136 QGEDSHVVCVIGD

-161 NDAGQSGEPLIV
+161 NDAGQAGEPLIV

-195 IRLKPQYINLKSRTK
+195 IRLKPQYIDLKSRTK

-216 RWGEEAISRVSALKR
+216 QWGEEAIGWVSALKR

-236 VFRPTI
+236 VLRPTI

-254 DGHDLKTV
+254 DGHDVKTV

-296 NFHGVAPFDV
+296 NFHGVAPFNV
-306 ETGAPKKRSGETFS
+306 ETGAPKKRSGQNFS
-320 SAMGDCLTELARE
+320 AVMGSCLTEMASK
-333 DPRICAVTA
+333 DSRICAVTA
-342 AMEDGAGLSRFAKAH
+342 AMEDGAGLSQFARAH
-357 PDRFFDVGIAEEHAV
+357 PERFFDVGIAEEHAI

-406 IGRLPAVVGV
+406 IGRLPAVIGV

-455 RQALRRA
+455 RQALERA
-462 LAREEGPTAV
+462 LAREEGPTAI
-472 RYSRGREGA
+472 RYARGKEGA
-481 FTGDTFA
+481 FTDNTFDK
-488 YNQAALR
+488 NQAVLR
-495 RGGDI
+495 QGGDI
-500 TLISYGIMINEAL
+500 TLVSYGVMINEAL
-513 TAADCLAQAGLE
+513 AAADCLAQAGLE
-525 ADVIKLNSLT
+525 AEVVKLNSLT
-535 GFDQRVILDSAA
+535 GFDQQVLVNSAA

-566 RIEAALAQAGMGLT
+566 RAEAALAQQGVTLT
-580 YCRRFNCGSDFVP
+580 YCRRFNCGADFVP
-593 AGAVRRLYQL
+593 AGAVRQLYQL

-608 RLAADCIQEEIGRG
+608 RQAADCIQEAIGRG